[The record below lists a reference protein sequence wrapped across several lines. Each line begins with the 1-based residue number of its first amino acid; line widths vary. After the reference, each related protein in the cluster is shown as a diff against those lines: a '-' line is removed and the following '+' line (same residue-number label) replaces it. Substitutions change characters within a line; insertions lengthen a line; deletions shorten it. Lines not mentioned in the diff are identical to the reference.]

1 MNQNKNVDLLVN
13 YFDAVKR
20 FSWQALIVAVMF
32 SLAGWA
38 FVIFMPNQY
47 EATSRLHLSNE
58 SMMGPLLKGLAAE
71 SNLTGEMASLMRRT
85 LINRP
90 NLEKVLQSTDIG
102 LSAKTPGDK
111 ERLLRD
117 LGTRIQVE
125 GDAKSKIFKIGFID
139 ESPQV
144 VRNVVQ
150 ALTTIFIEDSL
161 GATRKDA
168 FAAQRFLNKE
178 IGEYE
183 IKLGK
188 AENKLKEFKQKNVGF
203 MPSDGESY
211 FSKLNQVTSGL
222 QTAQLEL
229 KEAKK
234 RLSALRA
241 QSVKE
246 KGRRSAEQKEAS
258 VIKEIGEING
268 KLNELRSQFTEKHP
282 DIVFYRQRLDE
293 LYAARD
299 MDGTQK
305 PFGNT
310 STFTPEARSMD
321 IALGKAEGEVAALK
335 VRVVTYKKQL
345 GNLNSRIDVMP
356 GVEAELAQLNRD
368 YGVIKKTYEGLV
380 QRREAALLTD
390 QAEMSADSLQFR
402 VIEYPVVPVLP
413 VSPNRFKWI
422 SLVFL
427 GSIGAGLGISILLG
441 QLMPV
446 VSTTKEL
453 KQLTALPVLGSVSM
467 SWNDK
472 QKSNRQRKVAI
483 LTTAW
488 GLLLFTYSG
497 LVFLQLNNKNILEF
511 FTQFTGGAA

>member
-1 MNQNKNVDLLVN
+1 MNQNVDLLVN

-20 FSWQALIVAVMF
+20 FSWHALIVAVAL
-32 SLAGWA
+32 SLVGWV

-71 SNLTGEMASLMRRT
+71 SNLTTEMASLMRRT

-90 NLEKVLQSTDIG
+90 NLEKVLQTTDIG
-102 LSAKTPGDK
+102 LVANTPK
-111 ERLLRD
+111 EKEKLLRD
-117 LGTRIQVE
+117 LGARIQVE
-125 GDAKSKIFKIGFID
+125 GDAKSKIFKIRFVD
-139 ESPQV
+139 ESPQI

-150 ALTTIFIEDSL
+150 ALTNIFIEDSL

-183 IKLGK
+183 IKLEK
-188 AENKLKEFKQKNVGF
+188 AENKLKVFKQKNVGL
-203 MPSDGESY
+203 MPSNGENY
-211 FSKLNQVTSGL
+211 FSKLNQTTSGF
-222 QTAQLEL
+222 QSARLEL
-229 KEAKK
+229 KEASR
-234 RLSALRA
+234 RLGALRA

-246 KGRRSAEQKEAS
+246 KGRRSLRQKEAS
-258 VIKEIGEING
+258 MVKEISEVKG
-268 KLNELRSQFTEKHP
+268 KLDKLRSQFTEKHP
-282 DIVFYRQRLDE
+282 DIAFYRQRLE
-293 LYAARD
+293 GLYAIRD
-299 MDGTQK
+299 TQGTQK
-305 PFGNT
+305 QSVSGLLFN
-310 STFTPEARSMD
+310 SEARSMD
-321 IALGKAEGEVAALK
+321 IALGKAEGDVAALK
-335 VRVVTYKKQL
+335 VRVVTFEKQL
-345 GNLNSRIDVMP
+345 ASLNSRIDVMP
-356 GVEAELAQLNRD
+356 GVEAELARLNRD

-427 GSIGAGLGISILLG
+427 GSLGAGFGTSILLG

-446 VSTTKEL
+446 VSTTRDL
-453 KQLTALPVLGSVSM
+453 KLLTGLPVLGSVSM
-467 SWNDK
+467 AWNGK
-472 QKSNRQRKVAI
+472 QKLSRQRKLAFLMV
-483 LTTAW
+483 AW
-488 GLLLFTYSG
+488 GLLLVTYTG
-497 LVFLQLNNKNILEF
+497 LIVLQIKNNNLLEL
-511 FTQFTGGAA
+511 FTQLSGGAA